1 MKFHD
6 KHFPSI
12 CNHAMNLLFSFNVFK
27 GFKTILQHTEIKMIE
42 IMANCERS
50 YLVCNVTKNAKKH
63 IQKCNQKMKRI
74 AFLLQRKVHVIK
86 KKQV

>member
-1 MKFHD
+1 M
-6 KHFPSI
+6 
-12 CNHAMNLLFSFNVFK
+12 
-27 GFKTILQHTEIKMIE
+27 T
-42 IMANCERS
+42 NCERS

>member
-1 MKFHD
+1 MF
-6 KHFPSI
+6 
-12 CNHAMNLLFSFNVFK
+12 
-27 GFKTILQHTEIKMIE
+27 LQHAEIKMIE

-50 YLVCNVTKNAKKH
+50 YLVCNVTKNAKKD

-74 AFLLQRKVHVIK
+74 TFLLQRKVHVIK

>member
-50 YLVCNVTKNAKKH
+50 YLVCNVTKNSKKH
-63 IQKCNQKMKRI
+63 IQKGITSIFGLYGKCEKIMNLK
-74 AFLLQRKVHVIK
+74 
-86 KKQV
+86 

>member
-1 MKFHD
+1 
-6 KHFPSI
+6 
-12 CNHAMNLLFSFNVFK
+12 MNLLFSFNVFK

>member
-63 IQKCNQKMKRI
+63 IQKAITSIFGLYGKCEKIMNLK
-74 AFLLQRKVHVIK
+74 
-86 KKQV
+86 